1 MIDIE
6 KISVETPRGVRILH
20 ETSMQLDNGQLHVV
34 IGPNGSGKT
43 TLLKAMVG
51 LLPST
56 QGSISYDTLSIKH
69 LTPMSIASHISYV
82 GSEHSNPFAYT
93 AEDIILWGRWHHHQ
107 GYPTLKD
114 HVAAKNAALSL
125 GIEHS
130 LARTFNTLSLG
141 EQKKTHL
148 AKSLCS
154 DVQHY
159 VWDEP
164 LGPLDIRA
172 SLELMALAKA
182 LVRAGRLVVMSLHDI
197 SIALRFADSLSILEN
212 GKVTWEGIPS
222 DSSCLAAIQKTFG
235 VTIVERQGAQI
246 NIDQN

>member
-1 MIDIE
+1 VIKIE
-6 KISVETPRGVRILH
+6 KISIETPRGLKILH
-20 ETSMQLDNGQLHVV
+20 ETSMQLSNGQLHVV

-43 TLLKAMVG
+43 TMLKAMVG
-51 LLPST
+51 LLPSK
-56 QGSISYDTLSIKH
+56 QGSISYDALTVKN

-107 GYPTLKD
+107 GYPTLID
-114 HVAAKNAALSL
+114 RAAAKNAALSL
-125 GIEHS
+125 GIEHI

-164 LGPLDIRA
+164 LAPLDIRA
-172 SLELMALAKA
+172 SLELMVLAKT
-182 LVRAGRLVVMSLHDI
+182 LVRTGRLVVMSLHDI
-197 SIALRFADSLSILEN
+197 SLALRYADTLSILEN
-212 GKVTWEGIPS
+212 GKVTWQGLPS
-222 DSSCLAAIQKTFG
+222 DSSCLAAIQKIFG
-235 VTIVERQGAQI
+235 VTIVEHQGAQI
-246 NIDQN
+246 NIT